1 MVVPLVAQGL
11 LDGISGLPYAY
22 TILKTIPCIALV
34 VLLKFYFGG
43 TKNRSER
50 LMHGKVVMV
59 TVRIMRYGYSYALRP
74 TNPGRKGTSGIGAAV
89 VRALA
94 SRGAQIILLTRD
106 APTDPF
112 LVDYIEDLR
121 TASNNELIYA
131 EQVDLASLRST
142 RLFATK

>member
-11 LDGISGLPYAY
+11 LDGISNLPYAY

-43 TKNRSER
+43 MKNRSER

-74 TNPGRKGTSGIGAAV
+74 TNPGRKAHQ
-89 VRALA
+89 ALV
-94 SRGAQIILLTRD
+94 LLSCE
-106 APTDPF
+106 
-112 LVDYIEDLR
+112 LLR
-121 TASNNELIYA
+121 LEELK
-131 EQVDLASLRST
+131 SFS
-142 RLFATK
+142 